1 MKEELEI
8 QLVSKY
14 PDILRDYK
22 GDKMVTCMHWGM
34 ECQEGWYDLL
44 DDLMSKLDFLSKTSG
59 VQVVADQ
66 IKEKFGTLRFYYSTI
81 VNGEKIN
88 EVIFGIIGN
97 TVDAAEKMSEN
108 TCEVCGKYGELRN
121 KNGWLKTCCDKCA
134 EEKGYALDKSTQ

>member
-44 DDLMSKLDFLSKTSG
+44 DRLMNKLNFISIRLG
-59 VQVVADQ
+59 VQVVANQ
-66 IKEKFGTLRFYYSTI
+66 IKEKFGTLRFYYT
-81 VNGEKIN
+81 
-88 EVIFGIIGN
+88 VIIKDEN
-97 TVDAAEKMSEN
+97 TVDDTTFDIVSDIVSSAERQSEN
-108 TCEVCGKYGELRN
+108 TCESCGKHGELCTN
-121 KNGWLKTCCDKCA
+121 GGWLKTCCPECA
-134 EEKGYALDKSTQ
+134 TEKGYTPTDA